1 MNADQQ
7 ILTQLAKEYREVAFA
22 PVNEERRALWKAL
35 NGLRECRPL
44 IMMDQLPWHEL
55 DVDGDLKLRCRDA
68 DARIVEDAL
77 RKQLYQA
84 KYFPADKVFEP
95 YLELPKTIEGYH
107 HGVVRREV
115 TLAADEKN
123 DVVSHSYVSQLS
135 SESDLENLKFPDIRV
150 DEAKDK
156 KRWEKVS
163 EMVSGILP
171 VRLTGVRMFHCGIWD
186 DLVEAIGTDNFFF
199 FFADEPELLHK
210 AARRMAD
217 ICQSLIDQ
225 LTEKQ
230 LFDAYEPTV
239 HCTGAYTDELPQDKE
254 KNVRPGDVWT
264 FGLAQMLGSVSP
276 QMFEEYEVE
285 YVKPLLEQF
294 GLVYYGCCEP
304 LHNRID
310 YIRKI
315 KNVRKISMSPWADIR
330 AGAEHIHG
338 DYVISRKPNQIG
350 RAHV

>member
-210 AARRMAD
+210 AARRR
-217 ICQSLIDQ
+217 
-225 LTEKQ
+225 TK
-230 LFDAYEPTV
+230 
-239 HCTGAYTDELPQDKE
+239 K
-254 KNVRPGDVWT
+254 KT
-264 FGLAQMLGSVSP
+264 FGREMYGHLAWRRCWGLSRPRCLKSMRSNMSSRCWSSSAWSITAAVSRCTTGSITFARSKTYARSP
-276 QMFEEYEVE
+276 
-285 YVKPLLEQF
+285 
-294 GLVYYGCCEP
+294 
-304 LHNRID
+304 
-310 YIRKI
+310 
-315 KNVRKISMSPWADIR
+315 
-330 AGAEHIHG
+330 
-338 DYVISRKPNQIG
+338 
-350 RAHV
+350 

>member
-44 IMMDQLPWHEL
+44 IMIDQLPWHEL

-115 TLAADEKN
+115 TLAADERN

-217 ICQSLIDQ
+217 
-225 LTEKQ
+225 
-230 LFDAYEPTV
+230 TV
-239 HCTGAYTDELPQDKE
+239 SGYWRTA
-254 KNVRPGDVWT
+254 
-264 FGLAQMLGSVSP
+264 
-276 QMFEEYEVE
+276 
-285 YVKPLLEQF
+285 
-294 GLVYYGCCEP
+294 
-304 LHNRID
+304 
-310 YIRKI
+310 
-315 KNVRKISMSPWADIR
+315 
-330 AGAEHIHG
+330 
-338 DYVISRKPNQIG
+338 
-350 RAHV
+350 

>member
-135 SESDLENLKFPDIRV
+135 SESDLEKALGKGQRN
-150 DEAKDK
+150 
-156 KRWEKVS
+156 
-163 EMVSGILP
+163 
-171 VRLTGVRMFHCGIWD
+171 GV
-186 DLVEAIGTDNFFF
+186 
-199 FFADEPELLHK
+199 
-210 AARRMAD
+210 
-217 ICQSLIDQ
+217 
-225 LTEKQ
+225 
-230 LFDAYEPTV
+230 
-239 HCTGAYTDELPQDKE
+239 
-254 KNVRPGDVWT
+254 GDT
-264 FGLAQMLGSVSP
+264 
-276 QMFEEYEVE
+276 
-285 YVKPLLEQF
+285 
-294 GLVYYGCCEP
+294 
-304 LHNRID
+304 
-310 YIRKI
+310 
-315 KNVRKISMSPWADIR
+315 
-330 AGAEHIHG
+330 AGAP
-338 DYVISRKPNQIG
+338 DR
-350 RAHV
+350 RAHVPLRYLGRPCGGDRDG

>member
-186 DLVEAIGTDNFFF
+186 DLVEAIGTDNFSSFCGRAGAAAQGGQTHGGHLPEPDRP
-199 FFADEPELLHK
+199 ADGK
-210 AARRMAD
+210 AAGRR
-217 ICQSLIDQ
+217 
-225 LTEKQ
+225 
-230 LFDAYEPTV
+230 YEPTV

-254 KNVRPGDVWT
+254 KT
-264 FGLAQMLGSVSP
+264 FGREMYGHLAWRRCWGLSRPRCLKSMRSNMSSRCWSSSAWSITAAVSRCTTGSITSARSKTYARSP
-276 QMFEEYEVE
+276 
-285 YVKPLLEQF
+285 
-294 GLVYYGCCEP
+294 
-304 LHNRID
+304 
-310 YIRKI
+310 
-315 KNVRKISMSPWADIR
+315 
-330 AGAEHIHG
+330 
-338 DYVISRKPNQIG
+338 
-350 RAHV
+350 